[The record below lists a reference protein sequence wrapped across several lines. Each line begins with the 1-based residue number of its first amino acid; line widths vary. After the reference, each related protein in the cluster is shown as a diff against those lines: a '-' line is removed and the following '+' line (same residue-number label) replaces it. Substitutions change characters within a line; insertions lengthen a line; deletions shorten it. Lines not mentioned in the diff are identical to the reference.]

1 MKKKSAFKFVLKVTC
16 KTIFKK
22 FLCIECDKG
31 GYGPACN
38 ETCGHCRDV
47 HQCSNIDGTCLTG
60 CSAGYRGYLCKT
72 ILFIYKYS
80 LINSSLFLS
89 YTDYLFRKIYEQL
102 QCSVEVLIIP
112 TARTRSFTWWESIEN
127 LISYYDAPPILEVFI
142 YFKRCQ
148 ENFSRHLFKTIL
160 VAPKIA

>member
-1 MKKKSAFKFVLKVTC
+1 MSCVQWNMQTLSWRTPVFQYLRYMFNWMFCWL
-16 KTIFKK
+16 
-22 FLCIECDKG
+22 
-31 GYGPACN
+31 
-38 ETCGHCRDV
+38 
-47 HQCSNIDGTCLTG
+47 S
-60 CSAGYRGYLCKT
+60 GYLCKT
-72 ILFIYKYS
+72 GEFANQTIPFIYKYS

-89 YTDYLFRKIYEQL
+89 YTYYLIRKIYEQL

-112 TARTRSFTWWESIEN
+112 TARTRSFTCGESIEN
-127 LISYYDAPPILEVFI
+127 LRSYYDAPPILEVFI